1 MIEDSERVW
10 RDSEQMWR
18 DSERVQ
24 LLARYADRP
33 GAAFVVAEA
42 RGSMQRPR
50 WTAALGREE
59 GGGNGID

>member
-1 MIEDSERVW
+1 MRHLLYGDALR
-10 RDSEQMWR
+10 
-18 DSERVQ
+18 

-42 RGSMQRPR
+42 QGLMQLPR

-59 GGGNGID
+59 GGGNGIG